1 MAHLFMTDFSVSD
14 WIFGTGPGPQ
24 ADKSPAGGLGASIVS
39 PDAMA
44 IKVSKTCQAV
54 RGLPN
59 SDFCMLM
66 SLNATTSRVVPAN
79 A

>member
-1 MAHLFMTDFSVSD
+1 MAYLFLTGLFVSD
-14 WIFGTGPGPQ
+14 WLFWTGPGPQ

-66 SLNATTSRVVPAN
+66 SLNATTSRVVPAD